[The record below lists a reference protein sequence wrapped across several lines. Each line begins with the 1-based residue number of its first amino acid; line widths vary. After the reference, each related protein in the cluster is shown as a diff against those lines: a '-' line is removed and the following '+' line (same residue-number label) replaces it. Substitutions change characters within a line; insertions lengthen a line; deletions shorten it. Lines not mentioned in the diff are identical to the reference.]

1 MSYFDKY
8 STLFKWLSYK
18 TSALSI
24 LFLIQKTNR
33 QDMAENFG
41 KFLIIFIIGIVV
53 FSIGMALSSLEVV
66 LLGGLLS
73 GISGMIMLVSVASKW
88 K

>member
-1 MSYFDKY
+1 
-8 STLFKWLSYK
+8 
-18 TSALSI
+18 
-24 LFLIQKTNR
+24 
-33 QDMAENFG
+33 MAENYR

-53 FSIGMALSSLEVV
+53 FLIGMVLPSLEVV

-73 GISGMIMLVSVASKW
+73 GIAGMIILVSVVSKW